1 MLDHVL
7 IQITFV
13 IFREFLEIALLL
25 SIIIASTYKIKSA
38 GIYITMG
45 AMLGVCGAFL
55 IAFFTQF
62 ISESLD
68 GMGQEIFNAAILM
81 ATSLLLIC
89 TICIMQNHKSLIN
102 NINHLAE
109 NIDKSL
115 LYRIML
121 VGIVAGSIFREG
133 AEIMLFLYSII
144 SVNKIDVYNYL
155 LSILIASSLGI
166 ASGVLL
172 YKGLMRF
179 AGKYI
184 FKVSLVLFSMIA
196 ASLFAESL
204 KILISCDIITA
215 NAEPIFHLGSIIS
228 EYSILGVVFKI
239 LIGYNGAMT
248 QIELFGYLGVILFI
262 VSFITISN
270 RRKNYQKTNK
280 N

>member
-7 IQITFV
+7 VQITFV

-25 SIIIASTYKIKSA
+25 SIIIASTYRIKSA
-38 GIYITMG
+38 GVYITMG
-45 AMLGVCGAFL
+45 SMLGVCGAFMM
-55 IAFFTQF
+55 AFFTRA
-62 ISESLD
+62 ISDSLD

-81 ATSLLLIC
+81 MTSLLLIF
-89 TICIMQNHKSLIN
+89 TVCIMQSHKSLVN
-102 NINHLAE
+102 NINNLAE

-155 LSILIASSLGI
+155 LSILIASFLGI
-166 ASGVLL
+166 AFGVLL

-179 AGKYI
+179 ASKYI

-196 ASLFAESL
+196 ASLAAESL
-204 KILISCDIITA
+204 KILISCDIISSST
-215 NAEPIFHLGSIIS
+215 EPIFNFGSIVS
-228 EYSILGVVFKI
+228 EYSIVGLFLKI
-239 LIGYNGAMT
+239 LLGYNGAMT
-248 QIELFGYLGVILFI
+248 SVELCGYLSVILFI

-270 RRKNYQKTNK
+270 FNKKHQIKN
-280 N
+280 